1 MTEISF
7 RVDGD
12 FPPKKD
18 GAKSMWDK
26 PLEATRLVKL
36 RRATLN
42 ALAGRQAFRRN
53 IRVELEVYVGRTNSR
68 SVGDLDN
75 FVTGICDGLMAA
87 HPRAALDATWAADS
101 MQDIHPRYAIAISD
115 DSEVVS
121 IFAKKLTGKSDK
133 LWYRITVGGE

>member
-53 IRVELEVYVGRTNSR
+53 IRIELGVYVGRTNSR

-87 HPRAALDATWAADS
+87 HPLAALDAMWAADS
-101 MQDIHPRYAIAISD
+101 MQDIHPRYVIAISD

-121 IFAKKLTGKSDK
+121 ISAKKLTGKSDK

>member
-7 RVDGD
+7 RVTGD
-12 FPPKKD
+12 LPPKKD
-18 GAKSMWDK
+18 GANSMWGN
-26 PLEATRLVKL
+26 PLEAERLVKL
-36 RRATLN
+36 RKATLN
-42 ALAGRQAFRRN
+42 ALAGKQAFRRN
-53 IRVELEVYVGRTNSR
+53 IRLELEVYVGRTNSR

-87 HPRAALDATWAADS
+87 HPLAALDAMWTVDS
-101 MQDIHPRYAIAISD
+101 MQDIHPRHTIAILD

-121 IFAKKLTGKSDK
+121 ISAKKLTGKSDK